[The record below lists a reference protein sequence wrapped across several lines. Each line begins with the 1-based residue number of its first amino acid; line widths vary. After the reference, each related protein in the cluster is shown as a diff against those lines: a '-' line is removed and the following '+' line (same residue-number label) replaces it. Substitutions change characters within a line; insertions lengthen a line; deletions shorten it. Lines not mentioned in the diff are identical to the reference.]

1 VALRYCTGWAPLDIA
16 DIYGASPDEA
26 TESVPVWA
34 TESVP
39 VWVIVDAIH
48 KAPQLEIKYPE
59 RYHPS
64 NLAMSSSIDEG

>member
-26 TESVPVWA
+26 TESVPV
-34 TESVP
+34 S
-39 VWVIVDAIH
+39 VIVDAIH